1 MEIKSVYDKVKNFL
15 IDEIGNMALPGDPKF
30 DPLFKRWRVPVLCKT
45 DKGVFIAGEILL
57 DETLEFIRIPSKE
70 QMLKTLETEMRELP
84 FLVYAEPEELKKA
97 GLKAVAL

>member
-1 MEIKSVYDKVKNFL
+1 MEPKNIYDKVKSYL
-15 IDEIGNMALPGDPKF
+15 LDEIGNMALPGDPKF
-30 DPLFKRWRVPVLCKT
+30 DPLLKRWRVPVLCKKE
-45 DKGVFIAGEILL
+45 KGVFIAGEILL

-70 QMLKTLETEMRELP
+70 QMLKTIEAEMRELP